1 MLGSSSRRSR
11 GKRAAYGVHNFSSA
25 FWLIWVSLVDSATSS
40 ELTVDLYPTSYGVL
54 ASSGAIGQLITLL
67 LASGSA
73 DFTKVIVS
81 TTQP

>member
-1 MLGSSSRRSR
+1 
-11 GKRAAYGVHNFSSA
+11 
-25 FWLIWVSLVDSATSS
+25 LIWVSLVDSATSS

-81 TTQP
+81 RTHP